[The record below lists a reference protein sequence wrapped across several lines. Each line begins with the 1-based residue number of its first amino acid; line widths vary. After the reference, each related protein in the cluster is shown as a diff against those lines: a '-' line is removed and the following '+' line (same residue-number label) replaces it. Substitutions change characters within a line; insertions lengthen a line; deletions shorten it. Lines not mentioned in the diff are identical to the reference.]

1 MSTSQSRQDRGT
13 TGAGGAAGAS
23 PAGIGAAR
31 AAATGL
37 WVLVGGG
44 LLYGVVQT
52 VIRASQLFT

>member
-13 TGAGGAAGAS
+13 TGAGG
-23 PAGIGAAR
+23 